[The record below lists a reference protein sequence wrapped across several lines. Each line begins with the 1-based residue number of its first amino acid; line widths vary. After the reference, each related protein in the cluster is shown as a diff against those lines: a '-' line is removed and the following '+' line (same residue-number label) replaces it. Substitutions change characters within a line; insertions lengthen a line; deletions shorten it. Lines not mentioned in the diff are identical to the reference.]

1 PARGAQLARDREARG
16 DVVPGQHQGEHRVG
30 GDDVFAIAHGVF
42 PASATRR
49 TQSLP
54 ASRCRLSARARAS
67 SEPANQ
73 NLVPIT
79 IQTSGG
85 SMLGSIE
92 DSPNTRMVWPW
103 CSEFHHT
110 TEYRITGSIT
120 TPTSA

>member
-1 PARGAQLARDREARG
+1 SRRE
-16 DVVPGQHQGEHRVG
+16 VVPGQHRGEHRVG
-30 GDDVFAIAHGVF
+30 GDDVFAIAHR
-42 PASATRR
+42 PASAMRR

-54 ASRCRLSARARAS
+54 ASRRRLSARARAS

-110 TEYRITGSIT
+110 TE
-120 TPTSA
+120 